1 MPEWQHLVHLRAEI
15 VVMFGRKC
23 TANILLEASS
33 DCAGQ
38 YDYYRY
44 GDNRHVMFVCK
55 PGNN

>member
-44 GDNRHVMFVCK
+44 GDNRQCDVCLQA
-55 PGNN
+55 G